1 MNKLWP
7 AGPKRMIWSL
17 LRRSPLRERDF
28 SRGACP
34 REKCLISFVAC
45 EPRTLRGLCEP
56 KLPERRRRSGSF
68 WIIHASMR
76 EHRSSM
82 VRMAITVA
90 PGQTSGGLCIT
101 LSVDTMGVHGAD
113 THGNSVTD
121 TFLYLSRAPMVS
133 AIYIYRVIYTE
144 LKEGSNRARP
154 FLPCAQRGFWRTR
167 ERKTRPGSET
177 LSSCSRSPPRRA
189 ILRRF
194 CGFAAR
200 ICKIA
205 ALSRRLRRAS

>member
-68 WIIHASMR
+68 WIIHASVR

-101 LSVDTMGVHGAD
+101 LSMDTMGVHGAD
-113 THGNSVTD
+113 THGNSVMD
-121 TFLYLSRAPMVS
+121 TFWYLSRVPMVS

-144 LKEGSNRARP
+144 LKEGRYRARP
-154 FLPCAQRGFWRTR
+154 SPPVAQRVFFGGDEAFAAFPETAEA
-167 ERKTRPGSET
+167 ERGKFT
-177 LSSCSRSPPRRA
+177 PPRRKGSA
-189 ILRRF
+189 GG
-194 CGFAAR
+194 CSPPPY
-200 ICKIA
+200 C
-205 ALSRRLRRAS
+205 